1 MEVQIGREGA
11 CPTVRGQT
19 RQSSPSQQGIGEID
33 MNSVERELRMRA
45 ELFQEAVARS
55 LVLSVV
61 RVDHDAWHMHEHS
74 ELVEQFSLCN
84 MNE

>member
-1 MEVQIGREGA
+1 VEVQIGREGA

-19 RQSSPSQQGIGEID
+19 RQSSPNQQGIGEKD
-33 MNSVERELRMRA
+33 MNLVEQELRMHA

-55 LVLSVV
+55 WVLSIV

-74 ELVEQFSLCN
+74 ELVKQFSLCN